1 MRVLRGRS
9 GQLKKSYEG
18 RSSTSMLLELQIYKD
33 IIKCKVARR
42 GGPRSPSRTT
52 DANLEY
58 VVVENALVLID
69 PKIEAAPSLSDPC
82 SILGNESDS
91 RLAFALFSEIC

>member
-1 MRVLRGRS
+1 MRML
-9 GQLKKSYEG
+9 
-18 RSSTSMLLELQIYKD
+18 LLELQIYKD

-69 PKIEAAPSLSDPC
+69 PKIEAALPFPTPVQY
-82 SILGNESDS
+82 
-91 RLAFALFSEIC
+91 